1 MTPNG
6 KSIAIVGA
14 GIGGLTAAIVL
25 RHAGFHVDVYE
36 QATQFARVGAGIQ
49 MGPNPMKVLRGIG
62 LEDHLKSFAF
72 EPIHWDSRDWDTG
85 ERTNRQPL
93 KPASEEKYGTPYLL
107 LHRADLHAA
116 LASLV
121 PEEFVHRNHR
131 LVGVRQNGQVT
142 MTFAD
147 GSMKKADALIGAD
160 GIHSTIRNLLFGE
173 ESPRY
178 VGRVAYRTTFPASL
192 LDGYE
197 IDDNTKWWGPDRHI
211 VIYYVTKAR
220 DEVYF
225 VTSVPEDRSEKESW
239 SQKGDVQVLR
249 DAFRGFHPQVQHV
262 LDACPS
268 VNKWGIF
275 VRDPMRSW
283 HEGNIV
289 LLGDA
294 CHPMTPYM
302 AQGAATA
309 MEDAVVLMRCLVEA
323 DHFQDGFLRYERAR
337 QERTARIQMTSAAN
351 KWMQHKTDADWVYS
365 YDAWNV
371 PLPGSE
377 AKARVVTT
385 SGV

>member
-1 MTPNG
+1 MMPNG
-6 KSIAIVGA
+6 KTIAIIGA
-14 GIGGLTAAIVL
+14 GIGGLTAAIAL
-25 RHAGFHVDVYE
+25 RRAGFHVEVYE

-62 LEDHLKSFAF
+62 LEERLKGFAF
-72 EPIHWDSRDWDTG
+72 EPETWDSRDWDTG
-85 ERTNRQPL
+85 QRTNRQPL

-121 PEEFVHRNHR
+121 PEQVIHRNHK
-131 LVGVRQNGQVT
+131 LVAIEQSGQVS
-142 MTFAD
+142 MRFAD
-147 GSMKKADALIGAD
+147 GSTKNADAVIGAD
-160 GIHSTIRNLLFGE
+160 GIHSTIRNILFGDE
-173 ESPRY
+173 APRY

-192 LDGYE
+192 LNGYE

-225 VTSVPEDRSEKESW
+225 VTSVPEERSERESW
-239 SQKGDVQVLR
+239 SQTGDVQILR
-249 DAFRGFHPQVQHV
+249 DAFRGFHPQVQRV
-262 LDACPS
+262 LEACPS

-275 VRDPMRSW
+275 VRDPMPSW
-283 HEGNIV
+283 HKGNIA

-323 DHFQDGFLRYERAR
+323 PDFASGFLRYEKAR
-337 QERTARIQMTSAAN
+337 QERTARIQLTSAAN
-351 KWMQHKTDADWVYS
+351 KWMQHRTDADWVYS

-371 PLPGSE
+371 PLPVS
-377 AKARVVTT
+377 KAGGQLAAAT
-385 SGV
+385 GA

>member
-25 RHAGFHVDVYE
+25 RRAGFHVDVYE
-36 QATQFARVGAGIQ
+36 QASRFARVGAGIQ

-62 LEDHLKSFAF
+62 LEEQLKNVAF
-72 EPIHWDSRDWDTG
+72 EPVYWDSRDWDTG

-93 KPASEEKYGTPYLL
+93 KPASEEKYGAPYLL

-116 LASLV
+116 LASQV
-121 PEEFVHRNHR
+121 PEEFVHRNHK
-131 LVGVRQNGQVT
+131 LIDVAQDKSVV

-147 GSMKKADALIGAD
+147 GTTRKADAVIAAD
-160 GIHSTIRNLLFGE
+160 GIHSTVRNILFGA

-178 VGRVAYRTTFPASL
+178 VGRVAYRTTFPAAL
-192 LDGYE
+192 LGGYE

-211 VIYYVTKAR
+211 VIYYVTRAR

-225 VTSVPEDRSEKESW
+225 VTSVPEERGEKESW
-239 SQKGDVQVLR
+239 SQQGDVEVLR

-262 LDACPS
+262 LEACPS

-275 VRDPMRSW
+275 VRDPMPSW
-283 HEGNIV
+283 HKGNIA

-309 MEDAVVLMRCLVEA
+309 MEDAVVLTRCLEVA
-323 DHFQDGFLRYERAR
+323 DRFEDGFRRYELAR
-337 QERTARIQMTSAAN
+337 QERTARIQATSAAN
-351 KWMQHKTDADWVYS
+351 KWLQHKTDTDWVYG
-365 YDAWNV
+365 YDAWNA
-371 PLPGSE
+371 PLPDSE
-377 AKARVVTT
+377 SLAV
-385 SGV
+385 S